1 MQLLE
6 SRNPH
11 FSGSLA
17 LFVFLSTI
25 ASRDTLE
32 PDESKVMETRTST
45 RSIRTR
51 STSNPQA
58 YEQNSSPG
66 SSASHRKRPA
76 IEAAAGIF
84 PLLDDE
90 TARIV
95 VSYLPAV
102 FLGDRSE
109 VLLR

>member
-1 MQLLE
+1 
-6 SRNPH
+6 
-11 FSGSLA
+11 
-17 LFVFLSTI
+17 
-25 ASRDTLE
+25 
-32 PDESKVMETRTST
+32 METRTST